1 MIKVVVVDDSK
12 FMARGMQTILEHM
25 DFQVAGLGHDGL
37 EGLELYKLHNPDV
50 MLLDI
55 TMPNM
60 DGIECLQKVRELDPD
75 ARVVMLS
82 AIKDEET
89 IQRCLDAGAQSFLQK
104 PIRRTSPA
112 DLSRLCETL
121 ENAVAEAV

>member
-12 FMARGMQTILEHM
+12 FMARGIRTILEAM
-25 DFQVAGLGHDGL
+25 NFEVLGLGHDGF
-37 EGLELYKLHNPDV
+37 EGVDLYETHRPDV
-50 MLLDI
+50 VLLDI

-60 DGIECLQKVRELDPD
+60 DGIECLQRIREIDPD

-89 IQRCLDAGAQSFLQK
+89 IASCMSAGASSFLQK
-104 PIRRTSPA
+104 PIRRTSPS
-112 DLSRLCETL
+112 DLSRLCDTL
-121 ENAVAEAV
+121 EGAVGKAV